1 MNRLENLLEQS
12 MARHSHL
19 CPRQV
24 LGVRMALAGAELL
37 GFNLPRKDK
46 SMIII
51 TETDGCFLDG
61 LEVATGLT
69 PGHRTLRI
77 VDYGKIAA
85 TFVDV
90 KSGQAVRMTPRS
102 DVRQQAYRFAPG
114 ETRHYFAQLQ
124 GYQVMPANILFSAAW
139 VTLSPSAD
147 VIMSRPGVRTVCS
160 ACGEEIIN
168 EREVILDDKVFCQSC
183 CGSGYYVRQTDLSAV
198 PLREILIIA
207 D

>member
-1 MNRLENLLEQS
+1 MNLLENLLEQS

-37 GFNLPRKDK
+37 GFELPRTDK

-90 KSGQAVRMTPRS
+90 KKGQAVRMAPLP
-102 DVRQQAYRFAPG
+102 DVRQQAYLFAPG

-124 GYQVMPANILFSAAW
+124 GYQLMPADILFSATW

-147 VIMSRPGVRTVCS
+147 VIMSRPDVRTECS

-168 EREVILDDKVFCQSC
+168 EREVVIEDKVFCQSC
-183 CGSGYYVRQTDLSAV
+183 CGNSYYVRQTDTSAI
-198 PLREILIIA
+198 PLIKTMLTV
-207 D
+207 